1 LRQHQRLGPPH
12 VHRGDDP
19 GRKHLLRPL
28 HGGDRRPHRDQDLQL
43 AGHHVG
49 REDRVPDADALLR
62 RIPLPVPARRA
73 DRGDAR
79 RGAFQLAAGGLV
91 LRGRSLPLRHRG
103 GDPLLRLRRLL
114 LLVTQGDRADAQRDP
129 GQAALLAVRH
139 RLPPPLSP
147 HARPRSAGDAT
158 PHLHLRGRPGLGGL
172 ERGGHGRRR
181 HPGRGNR
188 DLRRQPAP
196 GGPQGT
202 EGGERSL
209 GCLDPGVVHH
219 LASARIQLR
228 NAAGGPEPPTA
239 VGSEAP
245 RGSRREVRMTPPPG
259 TLEIEPTTLPS
270 KGKVGMLTLIAA
282 ESAIFV
288 IFVIAYLFYLGKS
301 LSGPTTAI
309 LRPPIFF
316 TICLLSSSF
325 TVHLAV
331 AALRRGRGT
340 AFLGWWVLTFT
351 LGALFLIGTGLE
363 WKHLIGEGL
372 TISANLFGT
381 PYYSLVGLHALHVL
395 VGLVLLGAVTVFAL
409 LRRVGQAQAEQVDV
423 LSLYWHF
430 VDAVWVVVFTVVY
443 VVGR

>member
-1 LRQHQRLGPPH
+1 M
-12 VHRGDDP
+12 
-19 GRKHLLRPL
+19 
-28 HGGDRRPHRDQDLQL
+28 
-43 AGHHVG
+43 
-49 REDRVPDADALLR
+49 
-62 RIPLPVPARRA
+62 
-73 DRGDAR
+73 
-79 RGAFQLAAGGLV
+79 
-91 LRGRSLPLRHRG
+91 
-103 GDPLLRLRRLL
+103 
-114 LLVTQGDRADAQRDP
+114 T
-129 GQAALLAVRH
+129 
-139 RLPPPLSP
+139 
-147 HARPRSAGDAT
+147 
-158 PHLHLRGRPGLGGL
+158 
-172 ERGGHGRRR
+172 
-181 HPGRGNR
+181 
-188 DLRRQPAP
+188 
-196 GGPQGT
+196 
-202 EGGERSL
+202 
-209 GCLDPGVVHH
+209 H
-219 LASARIQLR
+219 LA
-228 NAAGGPEPPTA
+228 
-239 VGSEAP
+239 
-245 RGSRREVRMTPPPG
+245 G
-259 TLEIEPTTLPS
+259 TLEIEPATLPS

-381 PYYSLVGLHALHVL
+381 TYYSLVGLHALHVL